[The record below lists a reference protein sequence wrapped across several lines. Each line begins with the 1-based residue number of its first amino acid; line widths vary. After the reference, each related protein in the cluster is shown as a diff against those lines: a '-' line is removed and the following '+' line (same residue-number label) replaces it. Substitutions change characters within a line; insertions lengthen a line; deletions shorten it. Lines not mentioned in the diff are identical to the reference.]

1 MAFTGGARIAFALWW
16 MMDDGNGGDADVQSM
31 ACVVAGVVPTL

>member
-1 MAFTGGARIAFALWW
+1 

>member
-1 MAFTGGARIAFALWW
+1 
-16 MMDDGNGGDADVQSM
+16 MMDDGNGGDADVHSM